1 MVDFSNHINIIAA
14 QIIDSQVPQYVTS
27 DIDKSSFK
35 LSNLPG
41 LHICQLKLN
50 HILILLE
57 LNHEQI

>member
-27 DIDKSSFK
+27 DIDKSSFT